1 MSPRF
6 PHAIHGLFTSE
17 RQGRPELLNLEDVL
31 TFYSIAL
38 FFHIAGAL
46 GVFAALALDWVGIA
60 KLRGARTVEQV
71 REWAGVYGVIRALGA
86 ASVAALLIFGLYMTA
101 VTWGPTGW
109 IGIGFLSLLFIAVF
123 GAVSG
128 IRLSRVLAAAGSG
141 QGSLREDLRGA
152 LQSPLFVASV
162 RARTA
167 VALGVVF
174 LMTVKP
180 DAVGSLLVTVIA
192 LVLGI
197 ASAVPA
203 LRQGSLRAQST

>member
-1 MSPRF
+1 MT
-6 PHAIHGLFTSE
+6 L
-17 RQGRPELLNLEDVL
+17 
-31 TFYSIAL
+31 YSIAL

-46 GVFAALALDWVGIA
+46 GVFAAPALDWVGIT
-60 KLRGARTVEQV
+60 KLRGVRTVEQV
-71 REWAGVYGVIRALGA
+71 REWAGVYGIVRALGG

-141 QGSLREDLRGA
+141 EGSLGEDLRRA
-152 LQSPLFVASV
+152 LQAPLFVASV

-167 VALGVVF
+167 VAIGVVF

-192 LVLGI
+192 FILGI
-197 ASAVPA
+197 ASAVPV